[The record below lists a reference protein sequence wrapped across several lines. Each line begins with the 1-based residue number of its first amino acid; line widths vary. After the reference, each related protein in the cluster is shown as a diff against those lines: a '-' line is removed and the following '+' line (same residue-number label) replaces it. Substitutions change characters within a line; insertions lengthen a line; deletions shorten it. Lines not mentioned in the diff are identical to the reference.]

1 MCVILRKSNSESFG
15 DKQYSNTMVER
26 VPILFF
32 SKIYFRLL
40 TQSIHHN
47 RRPQSNRKW
56 FFTIQWPP
64 EKVEVEYFAGLDGK
78 ILDITIK
85 TAIFMLKFLHEEG
98 LGVDE
103 PINEKNPFLPK
114 WLIELNLTL
123 PNLALKWQYRKIY
136 SRFFMFWWYSIWFV
150 HRSYIH
156 QLLCSLH

>member
-1 MCVILRKSNSESFG
+1 MV
-15 DKQYSNTMVER
+15 KQ
-26 VPILFF
+26 VPILIF
-32 SKIYFRLL
+32 SQIYFMLQ
-40 TQSIHHN
+40 TQSRHHN

-78 ILDITIK
+78 ILEITIK
-85 TAIFMLKFLHEEG
+85 TAIFRVKFLHEEG
-98 LGVDE
+98 LGVDG
-103 PINEKNPFLPK
+103 PINEKKPFLPK

-150 HRSYIH
+150 HCSYIFTNFYAVYISPGAH
-156 QLLCSLH
+156 TYEFL